1 MHATAE
7 VQAATL
13 EKFIDGWR
21 KWTSDDFLASW
32 SQDCTQRA
40 LPFKPDKPARP
51 RVELEPLFGM
61 LMSTLTNFRVG
72 ENSCLCNSKYD
83 SDPKSGSLR
92 FTTSSMIRLRVRPL
106 CIASLKLKRRSCRT
120 ITSRRSLYGL
130 MRADRSR
137 ELRRCLTQLSW
148 KTFSR
153 DSISTWSRRRRRK
166 LNE

>member
-1 MHATAE
+1 MHETAE

-13 EKFIDGWR
+13 EKFIVGWR

-40 LPFKPDKPARP
+40 LPFKPDQLARP

-72 ENSCLCNSKYD
+72 ENSCLCNSNSD
-83 SDPKSGSLR
+83 SDPEFRSLR
-92 FTTSSMIRLRVRPL
+92 FTTSSMIRLRVRLL
-106 CIASLKLKRRSCRT
+106 CIASPKLKRRSCRT
-120 ITSRRSLYGL
+120 ITSRLSLYGL

-137 ELRRCLTQLSW
+137 ESRRRLTQLSW

-153 DSISTWSRRRRRK
+153 NSMSTWSRRRSRR
-166 LNE
+166 LIE